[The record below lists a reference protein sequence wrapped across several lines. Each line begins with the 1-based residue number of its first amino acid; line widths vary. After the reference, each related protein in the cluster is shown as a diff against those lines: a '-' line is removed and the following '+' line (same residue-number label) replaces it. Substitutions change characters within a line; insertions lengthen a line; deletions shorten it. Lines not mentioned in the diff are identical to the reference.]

1 MVGKY
6 IGIDSADGA
15 GKDFQTDLL
24 HQAFQRA
31 GIPCVVVNE
40 PKSTEDGHT
49 LYTMATTGEANRW
62 SGFAEACLWSAA
74 RNKANLEFIQ
84 PALAKGQWVIAH
96 RTPLTTIAYQGYGR
110 GGDISLLR
118 QMQYA
123 AAPQWPDY
131 FMLLDQDPAIGMA
144 RKTLQKGEGGLD
156 RFEKEG
162 LELQIKVREG
172 LLEEAKLLQVPVSL
186 IDASESKAQVHYA
199 ILAELNT
206 RFGLGLVPVI

>member
-1 MVGKY
+1 MQPQY

-24 HQAFQRA
+24 HQAFQAA
-31 GIPCVVVNE
+31 GVPCVVVNE
-40 PKSTEDGHT
+40 PKSTEDGQT
-49 LYTMATTGEANRW
+49 LYTMATTGHANRW

-84 PALAKGQWVIAH
+84 PALARGEWVITH

-110 GGDISLLR
+110 GTEIDLLR

-123 AAPQWPDY
+123 AAPKWPDY
-131 FMLLDQDPAIGMA
+131 FILLDQDPAIGMA
-144 RKTLQKGEGGLD
+144 RKTLQKGLEGLD

-162 LELQIKVREG
+162 LELQINVREG
-172 LLEEAKLLQVPVSL
+172 LLQEAQLLQVPVSL
-186 IDASESKAQVHYA
+186 IDASQSKPQVHHA
-199 ILAELNT
+199 IVAEFNQ
-206 RFGLGLVPVI
+206 RFGLRLQAVM